1 MKGSG
6 NNGLQD
12 RPCARCV
19 KRSIGHL
26 CHDEPRDPAKGVKQ
40 DQASILSISGGAL
53 KQEDSLPYMLGPS
66 LDEQQLDQQALQD
79 AGGNIT
85 TGTSVPDSQIDGLQ
99 FQPQSSNPIP
109 QSQGQVLGDKNQQ
122 CKKHIKSFSSMNI
135 LTVRNSPWLRRLE
148 PGQSE
153 SVLGYA

>member
-6 NNGLQD
+6 NIGLQD

-26 CHDEPRDPAKGVKQ
+26 CHDEPRDGAKGVKQ
-40 DQASILSISGGAL
+40 GQASTASVSGGAL
-53 KQEDSLPYMLGPS
+53 KQEDSLPYMLGSS

-85 TGTSVPDSQIDGLQ
+85 TGTSAPDSQIDSLQ

-109 QSQGQVLGDKNQQ
+109 QGQSQVFGNKNQQ
-122 CKKHIKSFSSMNI
+122 CEKHIKFFSTMTI
-135 LTVRNSPWLRRLE
+135 LTGRKRPWLRRLE
-148 PGQSE
+148 SGQSE